1 MGPIENEQ
9 RMLAEERRAEMNR
22 TCESQRKF
30 ERFSLPVA
38 LDIPGLSDF
47 PLIPEDVSAG
57 GVMVI
62 VSQKPDTERLLDC
75 SMQISGGVAF
85 KCQARIVW
93 ERDNG
98 TDPTSWSVGLTF
110 ELSEEEQ
117 EKLEKHVRD
126 LVSEYWGA
134 QALPAPA

>member
-1 MGPIENEQ
+1 
-9 RMLAEERRAEMNR
+9 
-22 TCESQRKF
+22 
-30 ERFSLPVA
+30 
-38 LDIPGLSDF
+38 
-47 PLIPEDVSAG
+47 
-57 GVMVI
+57 
-62 VSQKPDTERLLDC
+62 
-75 SMQISGGVAF
+75 MQISGGVAF

-134 QALPAPA
+134 QALPSLA